1 MAGSQGS
8 SDTESNEVG
17 IVQGHAYTVLDL
29 KLLSNGQRLI
39 KVFNPWSRDKFTGKW
54 SDSSSLWTNALKKE
68 AGWVKADDG
77 MFFMDFD
84 DYYKMFAE
92 SYVSMD
98 SSDWFSGSFL
108 KLNDTSAATNPGQED
123 WCGRKCTRHV
133 LTVTTEVEQDVIISA
148 HTWEDRCMAEKCLAR
163 SSQKVNS
170 IFIVE
175 PNAMNVGAF

>member
-1 MAGSQGS
+1 
-8 SDTESNEVG
+8 
-17 IVQGHAYTVLDL
+17 LDL

-54 SDSSSLWTNALKKE
+54 SDSSSLWTKALKKE

>member
-1 MAGSQGS
+1 
-8 SDTESNEVG
+8 
-17 IVQGHAYTVLDL
+17 LDL